1 MREKRANLTQIEFEN
16 NQNNLTVNVPCVNLN
31 YTASTEAFKGSG
43 LGAPTVEYQRQD
55 SQDQSHITSQNHYLT
70 QNPITNYDP
79 LFNVTSQLSE
89 PPTYLVASDC
99 ETLNAKPMQGNSNPD
114 PLRESNMHVQQI
126 LTNNNQI
133 EQIMNRY
140 ENLCK

>member
-1 MREKRANLTQIEFEN
+1 M
-16 NQNNLTVNVPCVNLN
+16 
-31 YTASTEAFKGSG
+31 
-43 LGAPTVEYQRQD
+43 
-55 SQDQSHITSQNHYLT
+55 T
-70 QNPITNYDP
+70 QNPIANYDP